1 MRTHYTTARS
11 LIIFSFRHSF
21 LDEIIPGVLTASRNR
36 LGVQLQQPAT
46 LDNRFTVPVAFLSLT
61 VDQLSLEISV
71 AFFYRF
77 AVPLGRFGPT
87 CTTTASTTLFLI
99 CSWRGRMY
107 LFVFFF
113 LQHGDG

>member
-71 AFFYRF
+71 AFFTGSPCHLAGLDPR
-77 AVPLGRFGPT
+77 AQPRPVQ
-87 CTTTASTTLFLI
+87 LF
-99 CSWRGRMY
+99 
-107 LFVFFF
+107 F
-113 LQHGDG
+113 